1 MAQDQIT
8 LRTAT
13 DWTTNWRTRHPELLS
28 FLVPMEDLKG
38 VIGEMGVGAVN
49 ARVYLGLTDSGEPK
63 LVFVAANGTEQD
75 IILNSSN
82 PDAPVSGLYDFSNPC
97 PPLCGD
103 KTSPLYTGVLPE

>member
-13 DWTTNWRTRHPELLS
+13 DWTTNWRNRYPELLS

-38 VIGEMGVGAVN
+38 VIDEMVIGAEN
-49 ARVYLGLTDSGEPK
+49 ARVYLGLTGSGEPK
-63 LVFVAANGTEQD
+63 LIFVGADGTEQD
-75 IILNSSN
+75 IILNPTD
-82 PDAPVSGLYDFSNPC
+82 PDAEVSGLYDFSNPC

-103 KTSPLYTGVLPE
+103 TTSPLYTGILPT